1 MKTIQET
8 LEELALVSDML
19 NDRGDTY
26 DVGCSEDQFYT
37 MIKSARRNNPHK
49 PIRMLRDWIW
59 WQIEY
64 PQAELDKLHE
74 KGLQPARIR
83 ADNVLFDET
92 EMYESDHWIITSLL
106 VEFRHDCLFES
117 EDMTYILC
125 GPGTRKCLTP
135 GQIGFF
141 LGLS

>member
-19 NDRGDTY
+19 NDRGDIY
-26 DVGCSEDQFYT
+26 DVGCSEEQFYT

-49 PIRMLRDWIW
+49 PIRILRDWIW

-64 PQAELDKLHE
+64 PQAELDKLSE

-83 ADNVLFDET
+83 ADSVLFDET

-135 GQIGFF
+135 EQIGFF